1 MVEKMY
7 IFLLDRNNK
16 IIEEIII
23 DKPETYVLLLKILK
37 DNIKQL
43 PKERSNFTLF
53 HIFLNTDN
61 KYNEIIIKGKEDYK
75 TLEDTLLIRVNETCG
90 NTQTPLSLDYSKL
103 TEEKKNIIIGR
114 YSCNICMKIIEEK
127 PYFCQTCQ
135 QIYHENCLKDWEKK
149 KKETNEN
156 FFCPFCRKELPLDQW
171 KQKLFHLEYMNEDI
185 NLYKI
190 YDLINLINERKI
202 ALLQNE
208 LQSKNEEIND
218 IFLNILRK
226 TSEISSLI
234 KSLMD
239 SRMIHLIK
247 KYKELTEYILKFSKY
262 RNEINLTYYAEE
274 NGPENIFGEKFVEN
288 NKNNIDLFINQT
300 KSSLVSQCILKK
312 GKNDIKII
320 IINDLNNLE
329 YMFDGC
335 KSLVNIEE
343 LKYLDTRRVTN
354 FSYIFWGC
362 SSLSDIKPIE
372 QWEVSNGTNFS
383 NIFSKQNLS
392 DELKTFK
399 NWKIALKKANCINRL
414 SIINSYNSLIVDS
427 TQDICAS
434 MIIKDNIKK
443 LGVKSNF

>member
-1 MVEKMY
+1 MVDKMY

-43 PKERSNFTLF
+43 PKERSSFTLF
-53 HIFLNTDN
+53 HILLDKNN
-61 KYNEIIIKGKEDYK
+61 KYIEKVINNSEEYK
-75 TLEDTLLIRVNETCG
+75 TLKDTLLICVNETCG
-90 NTQTPLSLDYSKL
+90 NPQTPLSLSYNKL
-103 TEEKKNIIIGR
+103 TEEKKNIIDER
-114 YSCNICMKIIEEK
+114 YSCIVCSKNIEEK
-127 PYFCQTCQ
+127 PYFCQICQ
-135 QIYHENCLKDWEKK
+135 YIYHENCLKNWEKK
-149 KKETNEN
+149 KKDSHEN
-156 FFCPFCRKELPLDQW
+156 FFCPHCKEEIPLNQW

-208 LQSKNEEIND
+208 LKSKNEELND
-218 IFLNILRK
+218 ILLNILRR
-226 TSEISSLI
+226 TTDISSLI

-239 SRMIHLIK
+239 NRMIHLIK
-247 KYKELTEYILKFSKY
+247 KYKELNEYILRFSKY
-262 RNEINLTYYAEE
+262 RNEINLTYYADE
-274 NGPENIFGEKFVEN
+274 NGLENIFGEKFVEN

-300 KSSLVSQCILKK
+300 KSPLVSQYILKK
-312 GKNDIKII
+312 DKNDIKII
-320 IINDLNNLE
+320 IKNDLNNLE
-329 YMFDGC
+329 YMFYGC

-362 SSLSDIKPIE
+362 SSLSDISPIE
-372 QWEVSNGTNFS
+372 QWEVSNGINFS
-383 NIFSKQNLS
+383 NIFSKSNLS
-392 DELKTFK
+392 EELKAFK
-399 NWKIALKKANCINRL
+399 NWKEALKKANCINSL
-414 SIINSYNSLIVDS
+414 SIYNSYNSLIVDS
-427 TQDICAS
+427 TQDICNA